1 MSLGA
6 CGNIIGA
13 ALLYCLKD
21 SPDARKGLTLQDC
34 DDKFN
39 KGTPYY
45 NQCTDMAHGGDG
57 GGDSLAPSG
66 GTSGPVSFFRDYAKQ
81 SLHDIGLGHSGLADF
96 LTNKTSGPTRDVF
109 QMAWGLGLVVAFLVT
124 GWIVLVNIAPRADN
138 SNVKAL
144 MRSLGGLVLAVL
156 LMQAIPLALA
166 QLADVIAV
174 KAAAGAGKDVA
185 GGLFSN
191 TSNALDS
198 GDGGPVGT
206 ILLSVWAI
214 LVGGAF
220 KILYATRSAA
230 LVLMLAISPLVV
242 GTIARGTAGRSVYL
256 WLRIYAWL
264 AFFPVLVSIGGA
276 VSPVL
281 GNGSLGVAVALA
293 ALTLLVYGSW
303 LAITKSWNSAKGH
316 ISNNTVYRYVDTKAY
331 NAATRIEG
339 FLNAREQRRAVPAD
353 Q

>member
-6 CGNIIGA
+6 CGKIIGA
-13 ALLYCLKD
+13 AVLYCLKD
-21 SPDARKGLTLQDC
+21 NDEARKGLTLQDC
-34 DDKFN
+34 ADQFH
-39 KGTPYY
+39 KGSPYY
-45 NQCTDMAHGGDG
+45 NQCADMARGGDG
-57 GGDSLAPSG
+57 GGDSLAPSIG
-66 GTSGPVSFFRDYAKQ
+66 GTSGPVAFLRDYAKQ

-96 LTNKTSGPTRDVF
+96 LTNKTAGPTREVF
-109 QMAWGLGLVVAFLVT
+109 QMAWGLGLVIAFLVT
-124 GWIVLVNIAPRADN
+124 GWIVLVNIAPRSDN
-138 SNVKAL
+138 SNVRAL

-174 KAAAGAGKDVA
+174 KAVAGSGKDVA
-185 GGLFSN
+185 GGLFGT

-206 ILLSVWAI
+206 ILLSVWAT

-220 KILYATRSAA
+220 KILYAMRSAA
-230 LVLMLAISPLVV
+230 LVLMLAVSPLVV

-264 AFFPVLVSIGGA
+264 AFFPVLVSVGGA
-276 VSPVL
+276 VSPVF
-281 GNGSLGVAVALA
+281 GDGSLGVAVALGV
-293 ALTLLVYGSW
+293 LTLLVYGSW
-303 LAITKSWNSAKGH
+303 LAITKSWNKAKAYVPT
-316 ISNNTVYRYVDTKAY
+316 STVMRFIDTKAG

-339 FLNAREQRRAVPAD
+339 FLNARG
-353 Q
+353 